1 MRNGFKYLSPIQT
14 WNIYVYP
21 ICILSENSNSDDD
34 VSNKRTF
41 ERVETEKVDAE
52 TDDEL
57 NDAYED
63 TGYDN
68 DDAEGKVEQ
77 IFSNNIS
84 THFKKFYK

>member
-1 MRNGFKYLSPIQT
+1 M
-14 WNIYVYP
+14 
-21 ICILSENSNSDDD
+21 
-34 VSNKRTF
+34 
-41 ERVETEKVDAE
+41 DAE

-84 THFKKFYK
+84 THFKKLYK